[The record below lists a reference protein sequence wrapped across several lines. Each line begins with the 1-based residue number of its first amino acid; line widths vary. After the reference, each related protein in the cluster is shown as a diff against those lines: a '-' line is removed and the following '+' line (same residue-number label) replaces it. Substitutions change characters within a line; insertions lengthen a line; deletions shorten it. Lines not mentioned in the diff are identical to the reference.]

1 MLTNIL
7 RKTNTSVLLNILL
20 PLFECKNEV
29 HQMKKHETPI
39 IDKDQKY
46 KKTMKPGY
54 LACKS
59 KKLLYSLV
67 RI

>member
-1 MLTNIL
+1 
-7 RKTNTSVLLNILL
+7 
-20 PLFECKNEV
+20 
-29 HQMKKHETPI
+29 MKKHETPI

-59 KKLLYSLV
+59 KKLRYSLV